1 MSKNHVTE
9 GVVSPTD
16 VISIIATIG
25 SILGGIASMIK
36 KAGKTYRIHKGKEL
50 KDNEYQSWR

>member
-1 MSKNHVTE
+1 MSEDHVTE
-9 GVVSPTD
+9 EFVSPTD

-36 KAGKTYRIHKGKEL
+36 KL
-50 KDNEYQSWR
+50 KKATTI

>member
-9 GVVSPTD
+9 GVVSPTG

-36 KAGKTYRIHKGKEL
+36 KL
-50 KDNEYQSWR
+50 KKDIPTT

>member
-9 GVVSPTD
+9 GVVSR
-16 VISIIATIG
+16 

-36 KAGKTYRIHKGKEL
+36 KL
-50 KDNEYQSWR
+50 KKDIPTT

>member
-1 MSKNHVTE
+1 MSKNHVE
-9 GVVSPTD
+9 IVSPTG

-36 KAGKTYRIHKGKEL
+36 KL
-50 KDNEYQSWR
+50 KKDIPTT

>member
-1 MSKNHVTE
+1 MSKNHGTE
-9 GVVSPTD
+9 WVVSPTD

-36 KAGKTYRIHKGKEL
+36 KL
-50 KDNEYQSWR
+50 KKDIPTT